1 MGLVRYGGGVV
12 QMSGS
17 IAGNTYA
24 RNRFGNYVRARTKPV
39 NPNSHRQQR
48 IRAIIAELTEHW
60 YSTLTGAQRTTWD
73 TYAAAIVMKN
83 RLGENI
89 HLTGFNH
96 YIRSNVAKL
105 DMQIARVD
113 DGPVALTL
121 PEKDP
126 TMSIAASAATQQ
138 VTVTFDDTAAW
149 CTEAT
154 GFMSL
159 LCGRP
164 QNITRNFFAGP
175 YQGLRGI
182 IGVDPGGVAS
192 PQDVSGIF
200 TLSQGQ
206 RLWQR
211 ARISMLD
218 GRLSEP
224 FADYCTIG
232 A

>member
-39 NPNSHRQQR
+39 NPSSARQTR
-48 IRAIIAELTEHW
+48 IRSIVAELTERW
-60 YSTLTGAQRTTWD
+60 YSTLSAAQRTAWD
-73 TYAAAIVMKN
+73 TYAAAVVMKN

-96 YIRSNVAKL
+96 FIRSNSGYVDL
-105 DMQIARVD
+105 GGGYFD

-121 PEKDP
+121 PEKDAAFA
-126 TMSIAASAATQQ
+126 IAASQATQL
-138 VTVTFDDTAAW
+138 VTVTFNDNLDW
-149 CTEAT
+149 CSEPGA
-154 GFMSL
+154 GMYL
-159 LCGRP
+159 LDGRP

-175 YQGLRGI
+175 YRGLEWIGGI
-182 IGVDPGGVAS
+182 GAPGIAS
-192 PQDVSGIF
+192 PQTHTGIF
-200 TLSQGQ
+200 TLTEGQ
-206 RLWQR
+206 RIWCK
-211 ARISMLD
+211 ARIIRYD

-224 FADYCTIG
+224 FTALCTV
-232 A
+232 AA